1 MAKER
6 LSVLMFLNMLMLD
19 DSLLTAKPGVSSNCG
34 LPDGELIWQF
44 AMNDEPVHS
53 EQLVIINEKMQ
64 HSFAGYFCVQFLAME
79 VSRGVVTWHVSV
91 SCSGYVVIPTRT
103 RCSNLLG
110 RSNAFVP
117 SCIK

>member
-1 MAKER
+1 
-6 LSVLMFLNMLMLD
+6 MLD
-19 DSLLTAKPGVSSNCG
+19 DLLLTGKPGVSSNCG
-34 LPDGELIWQF
+34 LPNGELLWQF
-44 AMNDEPVHS
+44 AMDDEPVHS
-53 EQLVIINEKMQ
+53 EQLVIINEKLQ

-79 VSRGVVTWHVSV
+79 VSRGVVTWYVSV